1 MRVRF
6 SSRGQDLTRLRALT
20 TAIEE
25 SMIVLDKVTK
35 YYGSHPA
42 VHDLSFKI
50 EEGECVGFLGLNG
63 AGKTTTLRMLSC
75 LLLPTSGKVTVKG
88 FDVEEQAHEIRKLI
102 GFLPDRPPVYPEM
115 TVKAFLVFAGKLRN
129 MDRAALERRMPK
141 VLDDCGL
148 GHVADEPIQNLSHG
162 YQQRV
167 GIAQAIIH
175 DPALLILDEP
185 IQGLDPVQIVEMRN
199 MIRGL
204 RGKHTIL
211 LSTHILSEIAQ
222 TSDRILML
230 HEGKITAQGSE
241 EELSARFGADG
252 RVRIELELRIPPS
265 EGSAA
270 DSAQEALT
278 AIDGVDE
285 VDFGSPDHEGIAHV
299 TVRARGDVRAAAA
312 RSVIEAGADLLRMQQ
327 KESGLEDIFV
337 QLSHEAENQQSQ
349 KEVEA

>member
-1 MRVRF
+1 
-6 SSRGQDLTRLRALT
+6 
-20 TAIEE
+20 
-25 SMIVLDKVTK
+25 MIVLDKVTK

-50 EEGECVGFLGLNG
+50 EEGECIGFLGLNG

-75 LLLPTSGKVTVKG
+75 LLLPTSGTVTVKG
-88 FDVEEQAHEIRKLI
+88 FDAEEQAHEIRKLV

-115 TVKAFLVFAGKLRN
+115 TVTAYLVFAGKLRS
-129 MDRAALERRMPK
+129 MDRAAVDRRLPK
-141 VLDDCGL
+141 VLEDCGL

-185 IQGLDPVQIVEMRN
+185 IQGLDPIQIVEMRN

-230 HEGKITAQGSE
+230 HEGRVTAQGSE
-241 EELSARFGADG
+241 DELAARFGADG
-252 RVRIELELRIPPS
+252 RARIDLELRVT
-265 EGSAA
+265 ESADA
-270 DSAQEALT
+270 SDSAKKAL
-278 AIDGVDE
+278 AALDGVDE
-285 VDFGSPDHEGIAHV
+285 VDFGSADAGVVRV
-299 TVRARGDVRAAAA
+299 TLRVRGDVREAVA
-312 RSVIEAGADLLRMQQ
+312 RCVVKGGIGLLRMEQ

-337 QLSHEAENQQSQ
+337 QLSKQAESAQEAE
-349 KEVEA
+349 A

>member
-1 MRVRF
+1 MQGGTEV
-6 SSRGQDLTRLRALT
+6 SAPGGLTRLPALT
-20 TAIEE
+20 TAVEH

-42 VHDLSFKI
+42 VHDLSFEI
-50 EEGECVGFLGLNG
+50 EEGECIGFLGLNG

-75 LLLPTSGKVTVKG
+75 LLLPTSGRVTVKG
-88 FDVEEQAHEIRKLI
+88 FDAEEQAHEIRKLI

-129 MDRAALERRMPK
+129 MDRAAIDRRLPK

-148 GHVADEPIQNLSHG
+148 GHVIDEPIQNLSHG

-199 MIRGL
+199 MIRSL

-230 HEGKITAQGSE
+230 HEGRITAQGSE
-241 EELSARFGADG
+241 EELAARFGADG
-252 RVRIELELRIPPS
+252 RVRIDLELRVAGGAGAV
-265 EGSAA
+265 ETVQAA
-270 DSAQEALT
+270 LG
-278 AIDGVDE
+278 AIGGVDE
-285 VDFGSPDHEGIAHV
+285 VDFGSADDAGVVQV
-299 TVRARGDVRAAAA
+299 TLRGRGDVREAVA
-312 RSVIEAGADLLRMQQ
+312 RCVVEGGSGLLRLEQ

-337 QLSHEAENQQSQ
+337 QLSKEAE
-349 KEVEA
+349 A